1 MFVENVSNQTIN
13 GPNPKDL
20 NATSDESA
28 TDQINETETS
38 DDDVNY
44 DIEFLETDTA
54 DLSGDVSA
62 QLLSPPD
69 ELPGYSSYNSPSP
82 KSLPGK
88 TFNVISEQTCQ
99 GWKDLDLR

>member
-1 MFVENVSNQTIN
+1 M
-13 GPNPKDL
+13 
-20 NATSDESA
+20 NAASDQSSD
-28 TDQINETETS
+28 DQKNETETS

-44 DIEFLETDTA
+44 DIEFVETDTA

-88 TFNVISEQTCQ
+88 TFNVIIEQTCHES
-99 GWKDLDLR
+99 